1 MLIPINRMID
11 YCNHCNSL
19 VTPDVEI
26 IVPHGTRVSTGTT
39 ITMHCNVSRT
49 NPGITAY
56 RWIHG
61 DTNILLGNTNML
73 TLTLT
78 VTEDFGIYQCEVT
91 NAANLTGIG
100 NVTIEQGCKY
110 ESLKLMLT
118 TIMHYKYILVV

>member
-1 MLIPINRMID
+1 MDIYYFSHFLWCSCI
-11 YCNHCNSL
+11 L

-26 IVPHGTRVSTGTT
+26 VVPHGTKASTGTT
-39 ITMHCNVSRT
+39 ITLYCNVSRT

-61 DTNILLGNTNML
+61 DTNILLGNANML

-78 VTEDFGIYQCEVT
+78 VIEDFGIYQCEVT

-100 NVTIEQGCKY
+100 NVTIERGC
-110 ESLKLMLT
+110 ESK
-118 TIMHYKYILVV
+118 INANICVIEYILIV